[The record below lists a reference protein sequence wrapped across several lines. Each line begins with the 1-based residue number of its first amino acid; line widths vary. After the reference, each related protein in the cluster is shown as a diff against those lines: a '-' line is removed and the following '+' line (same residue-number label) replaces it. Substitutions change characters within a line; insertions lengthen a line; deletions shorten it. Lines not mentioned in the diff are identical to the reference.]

1 MGAAA
6 LLVPVKDFRRAK
18 LRLSP
23 VLDDA
28 ARMQLARSLATR
40 VLEAA
45 DGLDAFVVC
54 DDHDVRAWAE
64 GRGAEVIWA
73 PGRGLDGAVHLGVEH
88 LSDRG
93 ITRAV
98 VSHAD
103 LPLARAMPE
112 LADFPGVT
120 LVPDRFG
127 DGTNVACVPT
137 GGGFRFAYGPG
148 SFGRHADEAR
158 RLGLSMRIVRD
169 RRLSWDVDRPRD
181 LTLPPDLAREVPLPR
196 PDPTAVHG

>member
-1 MGAAA
+1 MAAA

-23 VLDDA
+23 VLDETE
-28 ARMQLARSLATR
+28 RMQLARGLATR

-45 DGLDAFVVC
+45 DGLTAFVVC
-54 DDHDVRAWAE
+54 DDPDVRVWAE
-64 GRGAEVIWA
+64 AHGAEVIWA
-73 PGRGLDGAVHLGVEH
+73 PGRGLNGAVQSGVQYLAGLGVTQA
-88 LSDRG
+88 
-93 ITRAV
+93 I
-98 VSHAD
+98 VSHSD
-103 LPLARAMPE
+103 LPLAQGIPA

-137 GGGFRFAYGPG
+137 RPGFRFAYGPG
-148 SFGRHADEAR
+148 SFRRHAEESR
-158 RLGLSMRIVRD
+158 RLDLALRVVRD

-181 LTLPPDLAREVPLPR
+181 LTLPSDLVADFPLPR
-196 PDPTAVHG
+196 PDPTTVHG

>member
-1 MGAAA
+1 MAAA
-6 LLVPVKDFRRAK
+6 LLVPVKDFTRAK

-23 VLDDA
+23 VLDEIE
-28 ARMQLARSLATR
+28 RMQLARALATG

-54 DDHDVRAWAE
+54 DDPDVRAWAE
-64 GRGAEVIWA
+64 ARGADVIWA
-73 PGRGLDGAVHLGVEH
+73 PGRGLDGAVQFGVQHLADH
-88 LSDRG
+88 G
-93 ITRAV
+93 IARAI

-103 LPLARAMPE
+103 LPLARGIPD
-112 LADFPGVT
+112 LAAFAGVT

-137 GGGFRFAYGPG
+137 GEGFRFAYGPG
-148 SFGRHADEAR
+148 SFRRHADESR
-158 RLGLSMRIVRD
+158 RLGLALRVVRD

-181 LTLPPDLAREVPLPR
+181 LTLPPDLVDEFALPR
-196 PDPTAVHG
+196 PDPAAVHG

>member
-1 MGAAA
+1 MAAA

-18 LRLSP
+18 LRLSR
-23 VLDDA
+23 VLDEA

-40 VLEAA
+40 VLGAA

-54 DDHDVRAWAE
+54 DDPEVRTWAE
-64 GRGAEVIWA
+64 GEGAEVIWT
-73 PGRGLDGAVHLGVEH
+73 PGRGLDGAVQLGVDH
-88 LSDRG
+88 LSARG

-103 LPLARAMPE
+103 LPLARAMPA
-112 LADFPGVT
+112 LADFAGVT

-137 GGGFRFAYGPG
+137 GIGFRFAYGPG
-148 SFGRHADEAR
+148 SFRRHADEAR
-158 RLGLSMRIVRD
+158 RRALPLRVVRD

-181 LTLPPDLAREVPLPR
+181 LTLPPDLAGDVPLPR